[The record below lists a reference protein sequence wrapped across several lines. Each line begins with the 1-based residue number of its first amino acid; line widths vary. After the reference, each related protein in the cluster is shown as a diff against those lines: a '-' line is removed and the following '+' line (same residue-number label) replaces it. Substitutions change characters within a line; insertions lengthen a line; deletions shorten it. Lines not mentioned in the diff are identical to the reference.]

1 MLLWKEL
8 ETQTPRAPEETL
20 ASWLVL
26 LNERQPQAS
35 YPPLSMAQ
43 APGPTPLHGLWP
55 SSLGQ
60 PV

>member
-26 LNERQPQAS
+26 LNEQHPRAS
-35 YPPLSMAQ
+35 YPPLSMAH
-43 APGPTPLHGLWP
+43 APGPTPLHGHWP